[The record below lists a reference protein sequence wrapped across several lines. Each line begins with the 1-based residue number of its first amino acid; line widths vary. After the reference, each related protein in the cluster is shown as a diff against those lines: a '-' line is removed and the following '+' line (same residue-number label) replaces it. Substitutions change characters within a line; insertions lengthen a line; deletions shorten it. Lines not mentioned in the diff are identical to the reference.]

1 MTINLSS
8 DDDYYL
14 SDKLV
19 NNLNKMFK
27 HISSKEGLED
37 NNVNL
42 RFISSKE
49 MKELNSHYRGIN
61 KDTNVLSFENQDLSK
76 DHTKNIGDIAISYSY
91 VKNEAITQ
99 EKNVDDHIMHMF
111 THGMLH
117 ILGYDHNNNHQANNM
132 ESKEI
137 EFLSKFNIINP
148 YTL

>member
-8 DDDYYL
+8 DEKYYL
-14 SDKLV
+14 SDKLL
-19 NNLNKMFK
+19 NDLNKMFK

-42 RFISSKE
+42 RFVSSKE

-61 KDTNVLSFENQDLSK
+61 TDTNVLSFENQDLSK

-99 EKNVDDHIMHMF
+99 EKNLDDHIMHMF

-117 ILGYDHNNNHQANNM
+117 ILGYDHNNNHQACLLYT
-132 ESKEI
+132 SPSPRD
-137 EFLSKFNIINP
+137 LSTSRMP
-148 YTL
+148 SSA

>member
-49 MKELNSHYRGIN
+49 MKELNSHYR
-61 KDTNVLSFENQDLSK
+61 
-76 DHTKNIGDIAISYSY
+76 
-91 VKNEAITQ
+91 
-99 EKNVDDHIMHMF
+99 
-111 THGMLH
+111 
-117 ILGYDHNNNHQANNM
+117 
-132 ESKEI
+132 
-137 EFLSKFNIINP
+137 
-148 YTL
+148 

>member
-8 DDDYYL
+8 DEKYYL
-14 SDKLV
+14 SDKLL
-19 NNLNKMFK
+19 NDLNKMFK

-42 RFISSKE
+42 RFVSSKE

-76 DHTKNIGDIAISYSY
+76 DHTKNIGDIAISYRY

-99 EKNVDDHIMHMF
+99 EKNLDDHIMHMF
-111 THGMLH
+111 THGILH
-117 ILGYDHNNNHQANNM
+117 ILGYDHNNHHQANDM

>member
-49 MKELNSHYRGIN
+49 MKELNVPFGFKLN
-61 KDTNVLSFENQDLSK
+61 GFMT
-76 DHTKNIGDIAISYSY
+76 TKP
-91 VKNEAITQ
+91 KNW
-99 EKNVDDHIMHMF
+99 
-111 THGMLH
+111 
-117 ILGYDHNNNHQANNM
+117 
-132 ESKEI
+132 
-137 EFLSKFNIINP
+137 
-148 YTL
+148 

>member
-8 DDDYYL
+8 DEKYYL
-14 SDKLV
+14 SDKLL

-42 RFISSKE
+42 RFVSSKE

-61 KDTNVLSFENQDLSK
+61 TDTNVLSFENQDLSK
-76 DHTKNIGDIAISYSY
+76 DHTKNIGDIAISYLY

-99 EKNVDDHIMHMF
+99 KKNLDDHIMHMF
-111 THGMLH
+111 THGILH

>member
-8 DDDYYL
+8 DEKYYL
-14 SDKLV
+14 SDKLL
-19 NNLNKMFK
+19 NDLNKMFK

-42 RFISSKE
+42 RFVSSRE
-49 MKELNSHYRGIN
+49 MKKLNSHYRGIN

-99 EKNVDDHIMHMF
+99 EKNLDDHIMHMF

>member
-8 DDDYYL
+8 DEKYYL
-14 SDKLV
+14 SDKLL
-19 NNLNKMFK
+19 NDLNKMFK

-42 RFISSKE
+42 RFVSSKE

-76 DHTKNIGDIAISYSY
+76 DHTKNIGDIAISYLY

-99 EKNVDDHIMHMF
+99 KKNLDDHIMHMF
-111 THGMLH
+111 THGILH

>member
-8 DDDYYL
+8 DEKYYL
-14 SDKLV
+14 SDKLL
-19 NNLNKMFK
+19 NDLNKMFK

-42 RFISSKE
+42 RFVSSRE
-49 MKELNSHYRGIN
+49 MKKLNSHYRGIN

-99 EKNVDDHIMHMF
+99 EKNLDDHIMHMF

-137 EFLSKFNIINP
+137 EFLSKFNIISP

>member
-8 DDDYYL
+8 DEKYYL
-14 SDKLV
+14 SDKLL
-19 NNLNKMFK
+19 NDLNKMFK

-42 RFISSKE
+42 RFVSSKE

-61 KDTNVLSFENQDLSK
+61 TDTNVLSFENQDLSK

-99 EKNVDDHIMHMF
+99 EKNLDDHIMHMF

-148 YTL
+148 YKL

>member
-8 DDDYYL
+8 DEKYYL
-14 SDKLV
+14 SDKLL
-19 NNLNKMFK
+19 NDLNKMFK

-42 RFISSKE
+42 RFVSSKE
-49 MKELNSHYRGIN
+49 MKELNSYYRGIN
-61 KDTNVLSFENQDLSK
+61 TDTNVLSFENQDLSK

-99 EKNVDDHIMHMF
+99 EKNLDDHIMHMF